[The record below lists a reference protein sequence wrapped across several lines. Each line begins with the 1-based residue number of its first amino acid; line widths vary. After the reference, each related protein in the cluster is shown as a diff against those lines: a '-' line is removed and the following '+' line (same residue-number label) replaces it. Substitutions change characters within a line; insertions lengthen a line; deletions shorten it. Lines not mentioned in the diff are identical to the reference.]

1 MGALVKTAQAVE
13 DRFGEVRREVE
24 PMVRS
29 KLREARTEWVELKAR
44 GNGSRIRRTELR
56 LKAYLMRTDARLR
69 LETAKLIGRAI
80 QELEKMKRN
89 LPRDA

>member
-24 PMVRS
+24 PRLRS
-29 KLREARTEWVELKAR
+29 KLREARTEWVELKTR

>member
-13 DRFGEVRREVE
+13 DRVGEVRREVE
-24 PMVRS
+24 PRLRS
-29 KLREARTEWVELKAR
+29 KLREARTEWVELKTR

-69 LETAKLIGRAI
+69 LETGKLIGRAI